1 MGNDSADAPDV
12 LGAAGETG
20 RQARILNAEQTRANR
35 PNQSNAWGS
44 TSWTDTQVLN
54 PVTGLMETQWNQ
66 TETLNPLMQQS
77 LDSQMAIGAGRSSL
91 AEGAM
96 ARAWD
101 QFSQPMDFDQYGGP
115 IAFNPEAGPQDFNYD
130 KFQYDAG
137 GERQRAEDAAYSR
150 AQARLDPQFTS
161 QQQALETKLRNQ
173 GLSQGDQAYDAA
185 MKNFTTGRN
194 DAYEMARL
202 GSVGEGRTEALQNF
216 QQALQTQG
224 TQYGQAHGASQLN
237 AQLQNQRF
245 GQGAQSNQI
254 ANALRTQQVQEDLF
268 KPGFTLDEVDRWLAG
283 QKIEGGPPSTGGKTS
298 TGQGETKEAKY
309 LGG

>member
-1 MGNDSADAPDV
+1 MGKSSADAPDV

-54 PVTGLMETQWNQ
+54 PVTGLLETQWNQ
-66 TETLNPLMQQS
+66 KETLNPMLQQS
-77 LDSQMAIGAGRSSL
+77 LDSQMAVGAGRSGL
-91 AEGAM
+91 AEGIM

-101 QFSQPMDFDQYGGP
+101 QYSQPMDFDKYGGP
-115 IAFNPEAGPQDFNYD
+115 IAFNPEAGPKDFTYD
-130 KFQYDAG
+130 KFQYDQG
-137 GERQRAEDAAYSR
+137 GERQRAEDAAYGR
-150 AQARLDPQFTS
+150 AQARLDPQFAS

-173 GLSQGDQAYDAA
+173 GLRQGDQAYDAA
-185 MKNFTTGRN
+185 INNFNTGRN

-202 GSVGEGRTEALQNF
+202 GAVGEGRTEAEQNF
-216 QQALQTQG
+216 QQALRTQG

-237 AQLQNQRF
+237 AQLQGQRF
-245 GQGAQSNQI
+245 GQGVQSNQI

-268 KPGFTLDEVDRWLAG
+268 KRGFSLDEVDRLLAG
-283 QKIEGGPPSTGGKTS
+283 QKIEGGPPSSGGQTA
-298 TGQGETKEAKY
+298 TGQGETIASKY
-309 LGG
+309 LGN